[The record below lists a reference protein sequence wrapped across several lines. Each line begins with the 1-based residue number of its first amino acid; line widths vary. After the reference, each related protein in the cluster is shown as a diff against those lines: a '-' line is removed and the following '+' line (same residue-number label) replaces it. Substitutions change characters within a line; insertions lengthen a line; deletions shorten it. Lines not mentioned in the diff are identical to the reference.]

1 MKKLLYM
8 AVAAIVI
15 MFAGCTD
22 YGPEIED
29 LKDRIEGIENTKIAS
44 LLKQVE
50 SITKSIPQLEKTD
63 SELKKYIEQL
73 QATEANLQAQ
83 LAATNAK
90 IDEVKATLKSDLL
103 KQLEDLQNDLQKQID
118 FINNVI
124 TTLQKKDRE
133 LEQKIE
139 DLEKRVADLA
149 ESNGSTEWIIE
160 TFATLEQHYE
170 LSADVATIK
179 KQIESITRSISEL
192 ESRLNY
198 KIENELSGA
207 MAELAVEIQHII
219 AEITTA
225 YQNAIAE
232 AKSEITSAYTEAI
245 RSAIANLESS
255 IKTWVN
261 EKLDGYCT
269 IAKMEGELSVLFYAM
284 NDGDRALQD
293 EITRLSNALTASKA
307 EITKAYTKAI
317 EDAINNDGGLINN
330 KIAAEIA
337 VVNNRIEEEVAA
349 IHTRISTLEKRV
361 GLVEDKIS
369 SIEEQMANINAT
381 IGYLQTVRDQ
391 LEDSIAEIA
400 QEGRVTAAEL
410 DRLKNKLDELD
421 AMIVELR
428 QYVST
433 ELASMTNWANATF
446 ATLDQYDI
454 LARELESIQT
464 LIELYNSRHTQE
476 LENAIELSQDMMRS
490 WVSNQL
496 NGYCTIAEFEGRL
509 AELQN
514 AALSGD
520 ETLQEQIDQIKDIL
534 SSLKNESEESFRAA
548 INDAIEENN
557 GLIDAK
563 IQRKFEEVNQRIA
576 NEVAQI
582 SSRLDDLEIRLAKLE
597 RDIASI
603 SDQMGYIR
611 STLSDLQD
619 ADDEIMQYISYLEQT
634 IQSLVKSRDE
644 TNNRIADI
652 EDALQNGE
660 GMNSTEIL
668 AYLNLM
674 RSELDN
680 EIDQM
685 NTTLAKLQAKDEEL
699 KQEIAALKEY
709 VDSEISATK
718 KWAEATFAT
727 LGHFNYLSGELTT
740 IKQQIESMNMSMK
753 ELEARMNAKISNEIA
768 SVISTFDAQMQQQLN
783 EITSAYAAAIA
794 ASRAEIEKAYSEAI
808 QIAIASSEASMRMWV
823 NEQLKGYYSIAE
835 VDAMLEAM
843 AEEFDSKLN
852 AQRSYFESMINSLSD
867 RLQNEIDVNE
877 ALIFSLRSDVTEL
890 QGASA
895 EYATAIADHSAAI
908 ARNTSAIVN
917 NTASI
922 SANAYEI
929 DALKSK
935 IEELR
940 AIMNG
945 EIYRLEQL
953 LTNAGSTT
961 TEEVNQRIEAVRQE
975 YNAKIEELQNDINA
989 KVRVNEALIA
999 TNSSNINANANAIA
1013 ANTQALQSLQSAM
1026 TTANAM
1032 IINNAGNIAKNAE
1045 DIAKNAALIAT
1056 NAAAISNNSNEIAVN
1071 AAEIWQMKQDLISA
1085 KNELTAAY
1093 TAAIE
1098 TAIESLGG
1106 ELRDEIAVEVATIN
1120 SRLDAEIATIDGK
1133 IATLTNRVNQLERDM
1148 ENVHQQ
1154 IADILRELAE
1164 LRKDIEDLMKRIQS
1178 VSYIP
1183 KYSDGKATV
1192 FYTGTADGS
1201 YVEMDFMVSPKST
1214 VADIASNYANI
1225 LSIQAVNTITRA
1237 VNFIDMPIMSCV
1249 ADAANGVLTIKASAV
1264 NLPETFFNGETSAS
1278 AALCISDGN
1287 TNISSEFIPMVATI
1301 CQISYTS
1308 SNGNV
1313 VNPYRTSAFGA
1324 NIVSNTYENGNG
1336 VMTFDGPITSI
1347 GYGAFK
1353 NCSSLIGITIPNS
1366 VTSIGEW
1373 AFSECGSLTS
1383 ITIPNSV
1390 TSIEASAFN
1399 KCKKLVNISIP
1410 NSVTSI
1416 GDDAFFNCI
1425 SLTNITIPENVTSIG
1440 GWAFGYCNNL
1450 TNINLPDGVVEI
1462 EEGLFYDCG
1471 KLNELTIPNSVT
1483 SIGENAFYGCSSLT
1497 SITIPEN
1504 VTSIGEEA
1512 FSNCSQLNKFY
1523 GKFAEDS
1530 GRCLIKDGEIIAY
1543 ANASGREYTIPS
1555 SVNSIGRYAFSH
1567 ADLKNITIPNSVTNI
1582 KYVAFGNCSSLTEIT
1597 IPKSVTSIE
1606 DLVFYQCS
1614 GLQNIICESATPPT
1628 AGLDM
1633 FYNIHSS
1640 AKIYVPAGSGATYK
1654 AASGWSDY
1662 ADLIVEMSIPNNNEI
1677 LYTTTDGEIAKLY
1690 KQDAFDV
1697 EVVSNTYENGVGKIV
1712 CNADITEI
1720 IYYAF
1725 RGCENLQTITFPASV
1740 AKIGQYAIYSCPNLT
1755 AIYCKATTP
1764 PAIYYQYAQ
1773 IGSFPFQPGM
1783 KIYVPREA
1791 IDAYTQYSPDRWAEM
1806 SYDPFNWSQYQSYI
1820 EPYDF

>member
-255 IKTWVN
+255 IKSWVN

-293 EITRLSNALTASKA
+293 EITRLSNALNASKA

-576 NEVAQI
+576 NEVTQI

-644 TNNRIADI
+644 TNSRIADI

-685 NTTLAKLQAKDEEL
+685 NTTLAKLQAKDEDL

-783 EITSAYAAAIA
+783 EITSAYVAAIA

-843 AEEFDSKLN
+843 AAEFDSKLN

-1026 TTANAM
+1026 TTANAT

-1287 TNISSEFIPMVATI
+1287 TNISSEFIPMVSI
-1301 CQISYTS
+1301 EYQPDNEIWYTS
-1308 SNGNV
+1308 SDGEIVKPLNFI
-1313 VNPYRTSAFGA
+1313 FGA
-1324 NIVSNTYENGNG
+1324 TIVSNTYENGKG
-1336 VMTFDGPITSI
+1336 IIKFDRAVTRI
-1347 GYGAFK
+1347 GDAVF
-1353 NCSSLIGITIPNS
+1353 NS
-1366 VTSIGEW
+1366 
-1373 AFSECGSLTS
+1373 CRNLTS

-1390 TSIEASAFN
+1390 TSIENRAFAL
-1399 KCKKLVNISIP
+1399 CSSLTEITISD
-1410 NSVTSI
+1410 SVTSI
-1416 GDDAFFNCI
+1416 GIRTFSGCS
-1425 SLTNITIPENVTSIG
+1425 SLT
-1440 GWAFGYCNNL
+1440 
-1450 TNINLPDGVVEI
+1450 EI
-1462 EEGLFYDCG
+1462 
-1471 KLNELTIPNSVT
+1471 TIPNSVT
-1483 SIGENAFYGCSSLT
+1483 SIGYG
-1497 SITIPEN
+1497 
-1504 VTSIGEEA
+1504 A
-1512 FSNCSQLNKFY
+1512 FSGCRSLQKFY
-1523 GKFAEDS
+1523 GKFAEDN
-1530 GRCLIKDGEIIAY
+1530 GRCLINDGVLIAY
-1543 ANASGREYTIPS
+1543 AAASGTEYTIPNS
-1555 SVNSIGRYAFSH
+1555 ATSIGNDAFNCC
-1567 ADLKNITIPNSVTNI
+1567 DRLTEITIPNSVINI
-1582 KYVAFGNCSSLTEIT
+1582 GGGAFSSCSSLTEIT
-1597 IPKSVTSIE
+1597 IPNSVTSIGIQA
-1606 DLVFYQCS
+1606 FSSCS
-1614 GLQNIICESATPPT
+1614 SLQNIICESITPPVGN
-1628 AGLDM
+1628 AYM
-1633 FYNIHSS
+1633 FDIIHSS

-1806 SYDPFNWSQYQSYI
+1806 SYDPFNWSQYQSYL

>member
-284 NDGDRALQD
+284 NDGDRTLQD
-293 EITRLSNALTASKA
+293 EITRLSNALNASKA

-644 TNNRIADI
+644 TNSRIADI

-753 ELEARMNAKISNEIA
+753 ELEARMSAKISNEIA

-843 AEEFDSKLN
+843 AAEFDSKLN

-1013 ANTQALQSLQSAM
+1013 ANTQALQSLQSEM
-1026 TTANAM
+1026 TTANAT

-1164 LRKDIEDLMKRIQS
+1164 LRKDIEDLMNRIQS

-1192 FYTGTADGS
+1192 IDGV
-1201 YVEMDFMVSPKST
+1201 VEMDFQISPKDAVSDI
-1214 VADIASNYANI
+1214 VANWQSV
-1225 LSIQAVNTITRA
+1225 LSLKAVYTITRA
-1237 VNFIDMPIMSCV
+1237 VSFVDLPIISCQ
-1249 ADAANGVLTIKASAV
+1249 ADLANGVITVQASAE
-1264 NLPETFFNGETSAS
+1264 NLSDELFAGNQSAS
-1278 AALCISDGN
+1278 VALYISDEN
-1287 TNISSEFIPMVATI
+1287 NSVTSSFVELVLINSTGATI
-1301 CQISYTS
+1301 IPSNEIWYTTVT
-1308 SNGNV
+1308 GEILQ
-1313 VNPYRTSAFGA
+1313 PYYSTVFDAP
-1324 NIVSNTYENGNG
+1324 IVSNTYE
-1336 VMTFDGPITSI
+1336 DGKGIIKFGSTLTEIKDEAFANCVDLVTLTMPNTVTKIGSKAFYNCHSLISI
-1347 GYGAFK
+1347 GMSEA
-1353 NCSSLIGITIPNS
+1353 I
-1366 VTSIGEW
+1366 VSIG
-1373 AFSECGSLTS
+1373 
-1383 ITIPNSV
+1383 
-1390 TSIEASAFN
+1390 ASAFDATG
-1399 KCKKLVNISIP
+1399 LQSIVIP
-1410 NSVTSI
+1410 DGVTSLNSMVFSSCEYLTDVTLSKNI
-1416 GDDAFFNCI
+1416 KSISDRAFMGCSRLAHIELPESLSSI
-1425 SLTNITIPENVTSIG
+1425 SY
-1440 GWAFGYCNNL
+1440 WAFGN
-1450 TNINLPDGVVEI
+1450 TAI
-1462 EEGLFYDCG
+1462 
-1471 KLNELTIPNSVT
+1471 S
-1483 SIGENAFYGCSSLT
+1483 
-1497 SITIPEN
+1497 
-1504 VTSIGEEA
+1504 
-1512 FSNCSQLNKFY
+1512 
-1523 GKFAEDS
+1523 
-1530 GRCLIKDGEIIAY
+1530 
-1543 ANASGREYTIPS
+1543 
-1555 SVNSIGRYAFSH
+1555 
-1567 ADLKNITIPNSVTNI
+1567 
-1582 KYVAFGNCSSLTEIT
+1582 EIT
-1597 IPKSVTSIE
+1597 IPSGITSIQE
-1606 DLVFYQCS
+1606 SVFSNTLTKVYCKAVNPPKALKYSSVAKWS
-1614 GLQNIICESATPPT
+1614 GL
-1628 AGLDM
+1628 GL
-1633 FYNIHSS
+1633 NSQLV
-1640 AKIYVPAGSGATYK
+1640 IYVPTESVSAYK
-1654 AASGWSDY
+1654 KASYWSEY
-1662 ADLIVEMSIPNNNEI
+1662 ADR
-1677 LYTTTDGEIAKLY
+1677 
-1690 KQDAFDV
+1690 
-1697 EVVSNTYENGVGKIV
+1697 
-1712 CNADITEI
+1712 I
-1720 IYYAF
+1720 I
-1725 RGCENLQTITFPASV
+1725 G
-1740 AKIGQYAIYSCPNLT
+1740 
-1755 AIYCKATTP
+1755 
-1764 PAIYYQYAQ
+1764 
-1773 IGSFPFQPGM
+1773 
-1783 KIYVPREA
+1783 
-1791 IDAYTQYSPDRWAEM
+1791 
-1806 SYDPFNWSQYQSYI
+1806 
-1820 EPYDF
+1820 YDF